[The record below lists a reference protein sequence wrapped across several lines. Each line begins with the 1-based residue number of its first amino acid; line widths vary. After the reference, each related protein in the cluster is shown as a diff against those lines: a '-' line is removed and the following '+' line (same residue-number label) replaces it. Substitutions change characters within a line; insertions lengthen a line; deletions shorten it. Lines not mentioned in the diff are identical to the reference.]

1 MKNNELN
8 DKVFSNIYCDLIGKL
23 LETNSKKCTL
33 KIKIYE
39 LKLEDKPKGFYF
51 RNFSSP
57 ITVFMSKIYYNL
69 YVKDKIQ
76 INNIVR
82 IKSFVDYLV
91 LEKKKKMYSPIYIET
106 CGGFYTT

>member
-1 MKNNELN
+1 
-8 DKVFSNIYCDLIGKL
+8 
-23 LETNSKKCTL
+23 
-33 KIKIYE
+33 
-39 LKLEDKPKGFYF
+39 
-51 RNFSSP
+51 
-57 ITVFMSKIYYNL
+57 MSKIYYNL